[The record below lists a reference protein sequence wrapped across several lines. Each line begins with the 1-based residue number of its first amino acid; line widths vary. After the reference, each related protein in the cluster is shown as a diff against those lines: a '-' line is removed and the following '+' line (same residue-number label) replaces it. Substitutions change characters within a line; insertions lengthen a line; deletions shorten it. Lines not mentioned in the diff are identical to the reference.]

1 MWPTLEVCGALEQS
15 HSVQNNCTQLLGV
28 IGTCT
33 VCSGA
38 WSKEV
43 QSEQSFN
50 SPMVSADE
58 CAECLHLFCVFIC
71 VFSQWL
77 REGAESLRTQSTALQ
92 ASTGQ
97 CMSGDKE
104 QKTP

>member
-1 MWPTLEVCGALEQS
+1 M
-15 HSVQNNCTQLLGV
+15 
-28 IGTCT
+28 
-33 VCSGA
+33 
-38 WSKEV
+38 
-43 QSEQSFN
+43 
-50 SPMVSADE
+50 
-58 CAECLHLFCVFIC
+58 
-71 VFSQWL
+71 FSQWL